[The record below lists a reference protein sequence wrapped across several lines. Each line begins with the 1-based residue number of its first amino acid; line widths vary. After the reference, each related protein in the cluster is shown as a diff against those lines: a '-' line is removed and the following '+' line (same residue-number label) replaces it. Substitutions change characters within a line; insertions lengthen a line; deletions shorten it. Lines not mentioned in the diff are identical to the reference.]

1 MLYIVEHLEDELH
14 PWCII
19 EYRHITKIV
28 GKKNVL
34 FTHVRFKKDCDKI
47 RGFAKA
53 IPESFTAL
61 GLKKVC
67 VLDPAAKIQLSPKDK
82 EEFSVVVLGGIL
94 GNNPPRERTKLLIPE
109 SIVAGRR
116 NIGNGQ
122 MPTDNAAF
130 VAKEILEG
138 GRELSDIPFQDGVE
152 VVLGDGESNVLPYR
166 YVLVKGKPLMS
177 GELIGYLK
185 KHGGF

>member
-1 MLYIVEHLEDELH
+1 MLYIVEHLEDELY

-34 FTHVRFKKDCDKI
+34 FTHLRFKKDCDKI

-53 IPESFTAL
+53 IPESFTTL
-61 GLKKVC
+61 GLKNVC
-67 VLDPAAKIQLSPKDK
+67 VLDPAAKEQLSPKDR
-82 EEFSVVVLGGIL
+82 EAFSVVVLGGIL
-94 GNNPPRERTKLLIPE
+94 GNNPPQERTKMLIPE
-109 SIVAGRR
+109 SLWLKRR
-116 NIGNGQ
+116 NLGKGQ
-122 MPTDNAAF
+122 MATDNA
-130 VAKEILEG
+130 VYVVKQILEVG
-138 GRELSDIPFQDGVE
+138 KELSQIPFQDCAE
-152 VVLGDGESNVLPYR
+152 TVLDDGESIVLPYR
-166 YVLVKGKPLMS
+166 YALVKGKPLMS